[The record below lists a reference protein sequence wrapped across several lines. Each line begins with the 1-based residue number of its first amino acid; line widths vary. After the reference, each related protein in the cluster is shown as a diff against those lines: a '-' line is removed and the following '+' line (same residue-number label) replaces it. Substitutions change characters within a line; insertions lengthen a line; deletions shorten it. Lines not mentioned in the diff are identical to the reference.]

1 MTLRLRSW
9 VRELPGARYLL
20 TMLRAGR
27 RRLQAPGLGGVN
39 LGDLERL
46 NPVSRHW
53 GFDRGTPID
62 RHFVG
67 VFLHQ
72 HQEAIRGAVLE
83 VGDDRYTRQ
92 FGGGRVLDSQV
103 LHVYQAHAGVTMV
116 GDLTRLDHVPAGQF
130 DCAIITQTLQFIPD
144 VAAAVRTIHRLLR
157 PGGVALVTVPAISRI
172 DRDLEGRW
180 ATEWSFTRRSMTRLF
195 GEVFGPDQVT
205 ETVYGNVLVATAFLH
220 GLAAEELTAEQL
232 THLDPDF
239 EVLVGVRAVR
249 AE

>member
-1 MTLRLRSW
+1 VTRPFRSW
-9 VRELPGARYLL
+9 VRELPGARHLL

-27 RRLQAPGLGGVN
+27 RRLGAPDLGGVN
-39 LGDLERL
+39 LGDLGRL
-46 NPVSRHW
+46 SPVSKHW

-67 VFLHQ
+67 LFLRQ
-72 HQEAIRGAVLE
+72 HQDAVRGTVLE
-83 VGDDRYTRQ
+83 IGDDRYTREI
-92 FGGGRVLDSQV
+92 GGDRVLDSQV
-103 LHVYQAHAGVTMV
+103 LHVDQAHAGVTMV
-116 GDLTRLDHVPAGQF
+116 GDLARLDHVPSGQV

-144 VAAAVRTIHRLLR
+144 VEAAVGTIHRLLR

-180 ATEWSFTRRSMTRLF
+180 ATEWSFTRRSMARLF
-195 GEVFGPDQVT
+195 GGVFGADQVT

-220 GLAAEELTAEQL
+220 GLAAEELTVEQL

-249 AE
+249 AH